1 MKKLSIVFIITVFM
15 AMFAVQAVAG
25 GHGSLNVKVKAG
37 SYGIDGDS
45 AWIPNGGAFG
55 ISGAVGR
62 AKGKANGHVYNGSI
76 VGDVSVA
83 GGGITTTSAYRF
95 HPGIGDRSIGVGS
108 VSDSYAHTSG
118 DLYVDTTPGGFWS
131 YGRAGGHI
139 AGSAAQGTF
148 NASRVGESPI
158 FFSTD
163 GESKGFAAQGSVGGF
178 IGAARTGHIG
188 CFNGKPGFA
197 SASIDMN
204 GGSYSESY
212 RFVDYNHGSITEGM
226 GTNVGAYTEVTTAG
240 RSSRRNGFVAGG
252 FVAGGV
258 VGAKTVQADNFGGGA
273 VAKANGVYY
282 GGGSLNDDY
291 IGSANGGTMTTVT
304 TFRGYNGA
312 INSASAGMNVTSVVG
327 H

>member
-1 MKKLSIVFIITVFM
+1 MKKLSIVFIIAGFM
-15 AMFAVQAVAG
+15 AMFTVQAIAG
-25 GHGSLNVKVKAG
+25 GHGSLSIEVNAG
-37 SYGIDGDS
+37 SYEIDGDS
-45 AWIPNGGAFG
+45 ARIPNGGAFG
-55 ISGAVGR
+55 ISGAVGK
-62 AKGKANGHVYNGSI
+62 AKGKTTGYAENGTVTGNLI
-76 VGDVSVA
+76 IN
-83 GGGITTTSAYRF
+83 GGGTTTTSAYRF

-108 VSDSYAHTSG
+108 ASDGYAHTSG
-118 DLYVDTTPGGFWS
+118 DLYVDTIPGGFAS
-131 YGRAGGHI
+131 SGSAGGHI

-148 NASRVGESPI
+148 NASRIGESPI

-163 GESKGFAAQGSVGGF
+163 GESKGFAAQGSVGNF
-178 IGAARTGHIG
+178 IGAAHTGHSC

-226 GTNVGAYTEVTTAG
+226 GTNVGAYTEVNTAG
-240 RSSRRNGFVAGG
+240 HSSRHNGFVAGG
-252 FVAGGV
+252 FVAGGA

-282 GGGSLNDDY
+282 GDGSLNNNY
-291 IGSANGGTMTTVT
+291 TGSANGGTMTTVT

-312 INSASAGMNVTSVVG
+312 INSASADMTVTSVS